1 MWDEFNIWEQ
11 FNRDVAKVFE
21 NTPEGDIPY
30 LSLNHMNG
38 YLLIDG
44 YISYKD
50 LIALADVV
58 KEYEKKGIISYGSL

>member
-11 FNRDVAKVFE
+11 FNRDIDSVFD
-21 NTPEGDIPY
+21 NTHGLSVPY
-30 LSLNHMNG
+30 ISLNHMNG

-44 YISYKD
+44 YVSYKD

-58 KEYEKKGIISYGSL
+58 KEYEKKGIISV